1 MLEFALVSQV
11 IGLSSASGTRAGG
24 SLLLVALAAH
34 YQYVGLPPDLAWI
47 ATPQALGAFVALL
60 AFEMYSQRDS
70 DLRMLLGVAQ
80 FGLSAASGAT
90 VTLASLNVETGQ
102 VPPWAM
108 GAAGAGI
115 AVATLAVRQWLH
127 GQVEQLETEV
137 LHPHRW
143 LLRSEDLL
151 GLGIAAAALLWPA
164 LSLALVG
171 VFAVACAVAGVAAR
185 RFEARSRRP
194 CPAGCGASIRQEA
207 SRCPKCRADVP
218 VVTRL
223 DLRIAGRAQDAVREA
238 LASVVTS
245 RQDKRVDA
253 LSRRAG

>member
-11 IGLSSASGTRAGG
+11 IGLGSASGTRAGG

-47 ATPQALGAFVALL
+47 AAPEALGAFVALL
-60 AFEMYSQRDS
+60 VFEAYSQRDS

-90 VTLASLNVETGQ
+90 VALASMNVQTAQ
-102 VPPWAM
+102 VPPWAL
-108 GAAGAGI
+108 GALGAGV
-115 AVATLAVRQWLH
+115 AVATLGMRQWLH

-137 LHPHRW
+137 LHPRRW
-143 LLRSEDLL
+143 LLRSEDLM
-151 GLGIAAAALLWPA
+151 GLGIAAAALLWPV

-171 VFAVACAVAGVAAR
+171 VFAVVCAAAGLVAR
-185 RFEARSRRP
+185 RMEARSRRP

-223 DLRIAGRAQDAVREA
+223 DLRLAGRAQDAVRGA
-238 LASVVTS
+238 LASVVPVEP
-245 RQDKRVDA
+245 RQEEAKRVA
-253 LSRRAG
+253 RLR